1 MKSRAIYKF
10 ILLILILQTI
20 LLIFFNRSLLL
31 KNYDVN
37 YWKDRFEHSQW
48 QMPMSERI
56 IGDDGL
62 YSYVGLSLVNGLSP
76 SQFNPET
83 PPLGKYLIGLSIK
96 LFNNPVYYSIFIGII
111 TIYLYFLLSKIVLK
125 NDLFA
130 IFATLILFT
139 DPLFFSQFWKSWLDM
154 LQLMFLLLSILSI
167 YKSGK
172 QKNSYYLI
180 LSGLSL
186 GFFAQSKFPIL
197 FPVIF
202 IFELF
207 WVYKNKLINK
217 YLFYL
222 AGLILG
228 ILLPYLRFFILGN
241 SVIDFIKLEKYV
253 LSFYLKSQLK
263 VHFGS
268 FLESVFIGY
277 FPQINSSGLVKVNEW
292 TLFWPIS
299 IVLSVLTTIK
309 LYKKD
314 IFVKYIGIL
323 IVISLFI
330 FSLIPSFPRYFLMI
344 FPFSSLLMV
353 VFIKEFFKVKAQK
366 IIIIIFVIF
375 SFINSLVF
383 LIPLPQ
389 TVLSDYY
396 YNFSHQYFQDI
407 YQEDVVGA
415 GNNFSRQAF
424 FNLSKQTMLDSQID
438 SIEIKEISRSIP
450 YLGNK
455 GTVKILVTYKTRNL
469 GNFSEEKTLKL
480 EQVNSEWKIIWD
492 WSLLLDGFNP
502 NLKSKTIVDLGKR
515 GSIYKYNTV
524 LAEDTNGYLISVS
537 PSLIQPD
544 KEQEMLGLLSSI
556 SGIAKVRLQ
565 NTYNE
570 NVIPNTYIALFSNDI
585 QLSDSLLG
593 EIKAFKGVFLSE
605 YPTRIYFDSKL
616 LSPASVENVNY
627 YECCSRI
634 YSSFNYHG
642 ITGMEKKYDS
652 DLSGNSGGKIE
663 LIDKNGQIIKILLDR
678 QLRNGKDV
686 YL

>member
-228 ILLPYLRFFILGN
+228 ILLP
-241 SVIDFIKLEKYV
+241 
-253 LSFYLKSQLK
+253 
-263 VHFGS
+263 
-268 FLESVFIGY
+268 
-277 FPQINSSGLVKVNEW
+277 
-292 TLFWPIS
+292 
-299 IVLSVLTTIK
+299 
-309 LYKKD
+309 
-314 IFVKYIGIL
+314 
-323 IVISLFI
+323 
-330 FSLIPSFPRYFLMI
+330 
-344 FPFSSLLMV
+344 
-353 VFIKEFFKVKAQK
+353 
-366 IIIIIFVIF
+366 
-375 SFINSLVF
+375 
-383 LIPLPQ
+383 
-389 TVLSDYY
+389 
-396 YNFSHQYFQDI
+396 
-407 YQEDVVGA
+407 
-415 GNNFSRQAF
+415 
-424 FNLSKQTMLDSQID
+424 
-438 SIEIKEISRSIP
+438 
-450 YLGNK
+450 
-455 GTVKILVTYKTRNL
+455 
-469 GNFSEEKTLKL
+469 
-480 EQVNSEWKIIWD
+480 
-492 WSLLLDGFNP
+492 
-502 NLKSKTIVDLGKR
+502 
-515 GSIYKYNTV
+515 
-524 LAEDTNGYLISVS
+524 
-537 PSLIQPD
+537 
-544 KEQEMLGLLSSI
+544 
-556 SGIAKVRLQ
+556 
-565 NTYNE
+565 
-570 NVIPNTYIALFSNDI
+570 
-585 QLSDSLLG
+585 
-593 EIKAFKGVFLSE
+593 
-605 YPTRIYFDSKL
+605 
-616 LSPASVENVNY
+616 
-627 YECCSRI
+627 
-634 YSSFNYHG
+634 
-642 ITGMEKKYDS
+642 
-652 DLSGNSGGKIE
+652 
-663 LIDKNGQIIKILLDR
+663 
-678 QLRNGKDV
+678 
-686 YL
+686 